1 MARRGRGG
9 GTTMTAPIRTKRRP
23 TGFRQEF
30 SDSHF
35 GQNPRL
41 DCDCWWDFI
50 GGATNYLIGTQGTLV
65 VRATGTPT
73 GSAQVANTA
82 NGEASA
88 TLAVTNEAE
97 FTGWDFA
104 DELNIPASR
113 EFFLEAYIKTP
124 AAALTSVQDIVIGLT
139 TAYNSTLAS
148 TTKYVWFRM
157 SGSNVLIVEGKD
169 GTTTNLAVATNP
181 STTLTAATYYL
192 FTIDATSGA
201 GQIEF
206 WLDDTRVA
214 TLNQSAFAATDVLQP
229 LVGIRKASGTAV
241 SALTMDFLRINW
253 SRL

>member
-1 MARRGRGG
+1 
-9 GTTMTAPIRTKRRP
+9 MTNPIRGQRRP
-23 TGFRQEF
+23 TGSRLVL
-30 SDSHF
+30 SDRVF
-35 GQNPRL
+35 GDNPRV
-41 DCDCWWDFI
+41 DCDLWWDFT
-50 GGATNYLIGTQGTLV
+50 GGALGYLAGAGGLLV
-65 VRATGTPT
+65 ARATGTPT
-73 GSAQVANTA
+73 GIAQVANTA
-82 NGEASA
+82 NGELSA

-97 FTGWDFA
+97 FTGVDFA

-113 EFFLEAYIKTP
+113 EFVMSAYVKTP

-192 FTIDATSGA
+192 FTIDASSGA

-206 WLDDTRVA
+206 WLDDTKVA
-214 TLNQSAFAATDVLQP
+214 TLNQSAFAATDLLQP
-229 LVGIRKASGTAV
+229 LLGIRKASGTAV
-241 SALTMDFLRINW
+241 SALTIDYLRINW